1 MDKRVVLKRQNDRQ
15 RKKNIISKIVGKL
28 KDLLLKETLHRKTG
42 SRTFSHFYRIRGI
55 MKIHVE

>member
-28 KDLLLKETLHRKTG
+28 KDLLLKETLRKTG
-42 SRTFSHFYRIRGI
+42 SRTFSHFYRICGI